1 MSRDYWLRTVPCAGL
16 LLASLLGTHAAWTA
30 EAAAERSVEFV
41 RDIQPILIGKCYKCH
56 GPEEHEGGLR
66 LDLKAA
72 AIVGGDSG
80 PAWEAGKPAAASL
93 LYQYVSGEGDSGIVM
108 PPEEEQ
114 RPLSAQEIALVKK
127 WIEAGAVWPDGA
139 DTTVT
144 DPAQAAAHWSFQ
156 PVHRPDPPAVNDEGW
171 GRTPVDAFIFA
182 KFSEKG
188 LSPSREASRLE
199 LIRRATYDLTGLP
212 PTPEEVEQFLA
223 DDSPQAYEHLLDRLL
238 ASPRYGERWGRHW
251 LDLARYADSDGFE
264 FDEDR
269 PLAYHYRDYVIR
281 SFNDDKPFDRFIVE
295 QLAGDELDPNNLDCL
310 TATGFCRNGPTI
322 DNQVLE
328 KNRLDELD
336 DNVATTGTVF
346 LGLTIGCAR
355 CHNHRFEPI
364 TQRDYYTFLAVFNS
378 SEKKNDRERMYVQDG
393 GATPRPTH
401 FLNRGD
407 HQQKGEE
414 VPPAAPAVLTAVTP
428 LEFPAPAPEAASTGR
443 RLALA
448 RWIASP
454 DHPLTAR
461 VLANRIWHYHFGRG
475 IVSTPSNFGRSGDAP
490 THPELLDWLASELVT
505 GGWRLKSLHKLIMA
519 SAVYRQASG
528 QDQAKHQADPANQW
542 LWRYPLRRLS
552 AEEIRDSILS
562 SSGKL
567 DLTMYGPGVK
577 PRIHPSVIATGSTP
591 KWPIVDKEGP
601 EHWRRSVYVFV
612 KRSVLLPLM
621 EGFDA
626 PTTTQTCEQRMTTT
640 VPTQALQ
647 LLNNEFTNEHALF
660 MAERLERDA
669 GQELNAQIDRAW
681 RLALARPADEDER
694 RDAAEFV
701 RMQTAQHAAAATSGD
716 EKDRAAQAERLGLAD
731 LCHVL
736 FNSNEFVYVP

>member
-1 MSRDYWLRTVPCAGL
+1 LA
-16 LLASLLGTHAAWTA
+16 ASLGLSTGR
-30 EAAAERSVEFV
+30 AAEPLKEAPAAEGPVDFV

-56 GPEEHEGGLR
+56 GPEEQQGSLR

-72 AIVGGDSG
+72 AIAGGDSG
-80 PAWEAGKPAAASL
+80 PAWEAGQPAAESL
-93 LYQYVSGEGDSGIVM
+93 LYQYVSGEGDSGVVM

-114 RPLSAQEIALVKK
+114 RPLSQQELALVKK
-127 WIEAGAVWPDGA
+127 WLNTGAHWPDGA

-144 DPAQAAAHWSFQ
+144 DPAKATNHWAFQ
-156 PVHRPDPPAVNDEGW
+156 PVHRPTPPVVNDEGW
-171 GRTPVDAFIFA
+171 GRTPIDAFVFA
-182 KFSEKG
+182 KLGEKG

-199 LIRRATYDLTGLP
+199 LVRRATYDLTGLP
-212 PTPEEVEQFLA
+212 PSPEEVEQFLT

-238 ASPRYGERWGRHW
+238 GSPRYGERWGRHW

-281 SFNDDKPFDRFIVE
+281 AFNEDKPLNRFIVE
-295 QLAGDELDPNNLDCL
+295 QLAGDELDPNDIDCL

-355 CHNHRFEPI
+355 CHNHRYEPI
-364 TQRDYYTFLAVFNS
+364 TQRDYYTFLAIFNPS
-378 SEKKNDRERMYVQDG
+378 DKKNDRQRMYVQDAG
-393 GATPRPTH
+393 STPRPTH

-414 VPPAAPAVLTAVTP
+414 VPPAAPAVLTAVSP
-428 LEFPAPAPEAASTGR
+428 LEFPTPAPEANSTGR

-448 RWIASP
+448 KWIASNE
-454 DHPLTAR
+454 HPLTAR

-490 THPELLDWLASELVT
+490 THPELLDWLASELVA
-505 GGWRLKSLHKLIMA
+505 GGWQLKSLHKLIMT
-519 SAVYRQASG
+519 SSVYKQASG
-528 QDQAKHQADPANQW
+528 QDLAKQQADPANQW

-552 AEEIRDSILS
+552 AEEIRDAILT

-591 KWPIVDKEGP
+591 KWPIVEKEGP

-647 LLNNEFTNEHALF
+647 LLNNEFTNEHAVF
-660 MAERLERDA
+660 MAERLEQDA
-669 GQELNAQIDRAW
+669 GAELDAQIDRAW
-681 RLALARPADEDER
+681 RLALSRPADEDER

-701 RMQTAQHAAAATSGD
+701 RAQTAQHAAAATAVD
-716 EKDRAAQAERLGLAD
+716 EKERAARAQRLGLAD